1 MHSAAIRALLQG
13 VAMRDF
19 DKYSRKM
26 GSCRVQIPVTVDP
39 QYASKRSAVAQ
50 RMTGDSVEIQLA
62 EEIGVAE

>member
-1 MHSAAIRALLQG
+1 
-13 VAMRDF
+13 
-19 DKYSRKM
+19 M

>member
-1 MHSAAIRALLQG
+1 
-13 VAMRDF
+13 MRDF
-19 DKYSRKM
+19 DKYSSKM